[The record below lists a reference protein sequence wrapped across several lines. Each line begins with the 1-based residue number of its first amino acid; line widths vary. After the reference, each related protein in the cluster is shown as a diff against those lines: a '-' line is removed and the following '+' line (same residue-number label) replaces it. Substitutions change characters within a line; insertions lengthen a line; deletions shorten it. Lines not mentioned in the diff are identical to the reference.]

1 MGFLDGIQAAWQ
13 TFNRMNGDEKDAMWD
28 AIQANPG
35 TALILKD
42 AKEEAERWSRI
53 LAGLRTEGLPEA
65 EATARFQASIHN
77 GPADAARHCYWSAL
91 LASKLAY
98 NEAMRVVFTHEFGQI
113 DSPEAGERLQAQMDL
128 HNDRVGLEIGTRN
141 KGASDP
147 DLASLVLQALLSG
160 QLRFIDAKTG
170 TLVPTRSLVPSI

>member
-1 MGFLDGIQAAWQ
+1 MGFLDGIQAAFK
-13 TFNRMNGDEKDAMWD
+13 TYERMNGDEKDAMWD

-35 TALILKD
+35 SALVLKE

-65 EATARFQASIHN
+65 EAAARYQASIHN

-98 NEAMRVVFTHEFGQI
+98 NDAMRVVFTHEFGQI
-113 DSPEAGERLQAQMDL
+113 DSAEAGERLEARMDL

-141 KGASDP
+141 KGAGDA
-147 DLASLVLQALLSG
+147 DLTVMVLQALFTG

-170 TLVPTRSLVPSI
+170 TLVPTKSLVPSI